1 MSQGTAKSAT
11 IGSTFNWWGKVMID
25 RYLKSLFMVLL
36 GLMALFYV
44 GHNIINLEIAHQNI
58 GYVLSQKDHAI
69 YPANL
74 MPALGPGPAW
84 IVLAIIFISE
94 IATGVVCLLGGWK
107 LWSGRGDASAYAS
120 ALSTAKLG
128 CGLVVFTWFGLFNV
142 FGGAAYNMWQTQV
155 GHGSMSDAFTFAAF
169 GFFVL
174 LYLGQKEQAVA

>member
-1 MSQGTAKSAT
+1 MT
-11 IGSTFNWWGKVMID
+11 D
-25 RYLKSLFMVLL
+25 RYLKFLFMVLL

-44 GHNIINLEIAHQNI
+44 GHNLINLSIAHQNI

-74 MPALGPGPAW
+74 MPALGSGPAW
-84 IVLAIIFISE
+84 VVLWLIFASE
-94 IATGVVCLLGGWK
+94 IAAGAVS
-107 LWSGRGDASAYAS
+107 LWAAAKIWAGRSDPAAYSKAIN
-120 ALSTAKLG
+120 LAKIG

-174 LYLGQKEQAVA
+174 IYLGQREEPVV

>member
-1 MSQGTAKSAT
+1 
-11 IGSTFNWWGKVMID
+11 MID
-25 RYLKSLFMVLL
+25 RNLKALFMVLL

-44 GHNIINLEIAHQNI
+44 GHNLINLTAAHQNI
-58 GYVLSQKDHAI
+58 GYVLSQKDHEI

-74 MPALGPGPAW
+74 MPAMGPGVAW
-84 IVLAIIFISE
+84 IVLVVIFVSE
-94 IATGVVCLLGGWK
+94 IAAGIISLWGGIK
-107 LWSGRGDASAYAS
+107 LWTGRSDNSAYS
-120 ALSTAKLG
+120 AALKIAKVG

-174 LYLGQKEQAVA
+174 IYLGQPETTE